1 MGNFIWQDLLAL
13 AAAFFGAIESARKM
27 PNYPNDKYL
36 ARFVLGFHITIIVA
50 LFCTMANPNV
60 DLWGDV
66 DWLVRKANFQIPLLV
81 YTLIVAFGISRTL
94 NLGFQSV
101 IVKFS
106 GNQFIFVSTALLM
119 AFWDL
124 FILGHIMWIF

>member
-27 PNYPNDKYL
+27 PNYPNEKYL
-36 ARFVLGFHITIIVA
+36 ARFVFGFHITIIVA

-66 DWLVRKANFQIPLLV
+66 DWLVEKADFQIPLLV
-81 YTLIVAFGISRTL
+81 YTMIVAFGISRTL
-94 NLGFQSV
+94 NLALQSV
-101 IVKFS
+101 IVNYS
-106 GNQFIFVSTALLM
+106 ENQFILVPIALFM
-119 AFWDL
+119 GVWDL
-124 FILGHIMWIF
+124 LILGHIMWIF